1 MWLPVIQGVIA
12 RRVLVNYRVRPA
24 ALRSLLPAPFEPKTI
39 DGWGMAGICLIRL
52 KHLRPRGVPA
62 ALGFSSENA
71 AHRIAVVWDAGG
83 SLEEGVFVRRR
94 DTSAW
99 WNVLAGG
106 QLFPGVHHRA
116 DFDVREAGDQLSL
129 RLRSRDGATSVV
141 VAGSPASRLPP
152 TSIFGSVADA
162 SRFFELGRRGY
173 SPSKRRGQ
181 LEGLEL
187 RTRNWSVVPF
197 DVTDV
202 HSSFF
207 ESPDLFPEGTAE
219 FDNALLM
226 RNVPHEWHALR
237 PIGCPP

>member
-106 QLFPGVHHRA
+106 
-116 DFDVREAGDQLSL
+116 
-129 RLRSRDGATSVV
+129 
-141 VAGSPASRLPP
+141 
-152 TSIFGSVADA
+152 
-162 SRFFELGRRGY
+162 
-173 SPSKRRGQ
+173 
-181 LEGLEL
+181 
-187 RTRNWSVVPF
+187 
-197 DVTDV
+197 
-202 HSSFF
+202 
-207 ESPDLFPEGTAE
+207 
-219 FDNALLM
+219 
-226 RNVPHEWHALR
+226 
-237 PIGCPP
+237 